1 MLPRYTFSIPLLILH
16 GYYLLTAFVCTIEG
30 TTLCCADFN
39 TQLEVQAG
47 EDNSSRHGRSLLGT
61 LGRCDGPSQ

>member
-1 MLPRYTFSIPLLILH
+1 MLPRYTFSTLLLILH
-16 GYYLLTAFVCTIEG
+16 GYYLTAFVCTIEG

-47 EDNSSRHGRSLLGT
+47 EDNSSRHGRSLRGI
-61 LGRCDGPSQ
+61 LGRCNGRSQ